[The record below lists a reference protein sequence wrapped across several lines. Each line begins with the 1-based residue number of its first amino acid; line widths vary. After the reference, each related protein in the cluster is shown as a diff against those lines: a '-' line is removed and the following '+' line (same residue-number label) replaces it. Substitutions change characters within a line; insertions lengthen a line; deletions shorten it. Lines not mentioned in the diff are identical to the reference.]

1 MKTIYKYELR
11 DRVVLPA
18 SAKILYY
25 GADPHGIACLW
36 AIVDTED
43 IKTQIKEY
51 AIIGTG
57 WPLDKM
63 FEQYGVSYE
72 FVTTINEG
80 PYMWHV
86 FEKHTYD
93 CDIKLN
99 EEMLMDMMDWELK

>member
-11 DRVVLPA
+11 DQVVLPA
-18 SAKILYY
+18 SAQILYY
-25 GADPHGIACLW
+25 GTDPRGIACLW

-43 IKTQIKEY
+43 MKTKTKEY

-57 WPLDKM
+57 WPVDIL
-63 FEQYGVSYE
+63 YNTPGAGYSYI
-72 FVTTINEG
+72 TTVNEG
-80 PYMWHV
+80 PYMWHI

-99 EEMLMDMMDWELK
+99 EEMLMDMIDWELK